1 MISRIASIV
10 YWMTFAYT
18 LRYIVKYFGR
28 YRQTRSFSLGLV
40 PGRTYFILAYPD
52 HIELFYDVWFND
64 KFSFTAMMD
73 RTSAFREVYF
83 GLAGKHYGDP
93 MPNFIQWREYLSGM
107 MTQVEIKK
115 LSECKSLFLWTTPA
129 SIKKLILRMFDPA
142 NDPER
147 VKERYWWCLRDPL
160 PADIHYGMDDE
171 TLDSKHP

>member
-52 HIELFYDVWFND
+52 HIELFYDVWFSN
-64 KFSFTAMMD
+64 KFSFTELMD

-83 GLAGKHYGDP
+83 GLAGKQYGDP
-93 MPNFIQWREYLSGM
+93 VPNFIQWREYLSGM
-107 MTQVEIKK
+107 VTRVEIKK
-115 LSECKSLFLWTTPA
+115 LSECKRRFLWTTPA
-129 SIKKLILRMFDPA
+129 AIKKLVARMFDPA
-142 NDPER
+142 NNLER
-147 VKERYWWCLRDPL
+147 VKERYWWCYSDPI
-160 PADIHYGMDDE
+160 PAENYESGDGE
-171 TLDSKHP
+171 LDNRHP